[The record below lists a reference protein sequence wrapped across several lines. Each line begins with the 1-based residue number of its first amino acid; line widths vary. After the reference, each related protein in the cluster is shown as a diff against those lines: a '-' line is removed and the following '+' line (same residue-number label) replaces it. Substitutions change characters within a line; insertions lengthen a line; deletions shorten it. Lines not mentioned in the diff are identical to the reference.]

1 MADILEGG
9 AFGTNTKDLAD
20 LVELPGTL
28 EYRGRTADASRAFVL
43 PPFLGSRYVAEVDIS
58 LTGNA
63 AFRWWIRSDLTTKR
77 PSHYQLDLTSQF
89 GSADIL
95 YFSDVTTRESVI
107 APVRISRPE
116 PSVVLAIV
124 AEGSRY
130 SLFVDQHQ
138 VFEFHGH
145 TRPAIFQR
153 AGLLLCRCRHRNG
166 SLRPL
171 L

>member
-1 MADILEGG
+1 
-9 AFGTNTKDLAD
+9 
-20 LVELPGTL
+20 VELPGTL

-63 AFRWWIRSDLTTKR
+63 AFRWWIRLR
-77 PSHYQLDLTSQF
+77 PDDEAAVTLPVGSHLPVRVC
-89 GSADIL
+89 DIL

-124 AEGSRY
+124 AEGRGIHSCR
-130 SLFVDQHQ
+130 SASGLRV
-138 VFEFHGH
+138 HGH

-153 AGLLLCRCRHRNG
+153 RGLLLCQV
-166 SLRPL
+166 PAP
-171 L
+171 